1 MGINT
6 VCSIISQNGLGVGTI
21 SIHWRETELETDTAG
36 IHVLCVYLT
45 HWENHDAMNSSI

>member
-6 VCSIISQNGLGVGTI
+6 VCSIISQNGLGVGTS
-21 SIHWRETELETDTAG
+21 SIHWRETELETGTAG

-45 HWENHDAMNSSI
+45 HWETMLQ